1 MKSCQLLAFDLD
13 GTLLQKGGVLS
24 PLGAKAL
31 EEAAKA
37 GIFPVPATGRMRDFL
52 PPPLTALPCIRY
64 AVTCNGASVWDLQEG
79 KVLFSRLIP
88 WKLRKR
94 SWRFWRN
101 TRSIRNSMPG
111 SGRSPKPAAAA
122 KPWKPGASPRK
133 SASSWKSPAASPAA
147 CGKPWCGRRLPGKNQ
162 PALAAGPP
170 APEISQRLQAFGGL
184 ELASSFPD
192 NLEINAAG
200 CSKAQGLQAL
210 GAHLGIGREAMAAM
224 GDSGND
230 RAMLEYAGFPI
241 AMGNASP
248 ELKKI
253 ARAVAPPCEE
263 DAPRWRFSNTYF
275 QAGRSG
281 DNPPAGASAASS
293 LLPVTAASTA
303 R

>member
-13 GTLLQKGGVLS
+13 GTLLQKGGALS

-31 EEAAKA
+31 EAAAKA
-37 GIFPVPATGRMRDFL
+37 GIFPVPATGRMRNFL
-52 PPPLTALPCIRY
+52 PPALTALPCIRY

-88 WKLRKR
+88 WETAEKVLAILEEYPVYKEFYAGGGAVTETGSRRKALEAWGFPQEKRLFLEKPYRLTGSLRETLVREK
-94 SWRFWRN
+94 
-101 TRSIRNSMPG
+101 I
-111 SGRSPKPAAAA
+111 SPEKINL
-122 KPWKPGASPRK
+122 PWLPDPL
-133 SASSWKSPAASPAA
+133 
-147 CGKPWCGRRLPGKNQ
+147 RR
-162 PALAAGPP
+162 
-170 APEISQRLQAFGGL
+170 EISQRLQAFGGL

-192 NLEINAAG
+192 NLEINAVG

-263 DAPRWRFSNTYF
+263 DGAALAIF
-275 QAGRSG
+275 QYI
-281 DNPPAGASAASS
+281 
-293 LLPVTAASTA
+293 LPGGPLKG
-303 R
+303 